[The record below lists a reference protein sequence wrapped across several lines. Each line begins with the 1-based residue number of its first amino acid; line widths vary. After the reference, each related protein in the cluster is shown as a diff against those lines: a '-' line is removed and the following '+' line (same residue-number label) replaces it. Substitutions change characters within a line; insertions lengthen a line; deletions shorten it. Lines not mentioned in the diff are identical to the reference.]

1 MMDDKLKRAIADEL
15 NADPAELTSDKLL
28 QDFEDW
34 DSVKI
39 LMLMAIIGR
48 SVGKEILPDDMMD
61 LRTFGDIE
69 AMVASKLS

>member
-1 MMDDKLKRAIADEL
+1 MDDKLKRAIADEL